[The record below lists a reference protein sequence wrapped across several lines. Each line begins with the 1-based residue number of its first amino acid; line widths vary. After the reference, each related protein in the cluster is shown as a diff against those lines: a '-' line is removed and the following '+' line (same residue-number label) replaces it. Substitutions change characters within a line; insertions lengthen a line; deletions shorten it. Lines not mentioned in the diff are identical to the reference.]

1 MLPSRLCQSLS
12 LLAAALLLASCTTTR
27 ESLPPGLTGP
37 SNYVR
42 PVQDGA
48 PWWHVDVAK
57 IPDAVPVPHSGSY
70 KNQPYEVLGKRYFP
84 LQSADNYRAVG
95 LASWYGTRFH
105 GRPTANGELYDVYGM
120 TAAHKTLPLPAYVRV
135 TNLANGRQVLLRV
148 NDRGPFHSDRLIDLS
163 YAAAV
168 KLGFAPQGVAQVK
181 VETINPYRWWAERGR
196 PAPAPSNGPL
206 MLLPPMSRTAGQDEF
221 AGVQPAS
228 ASIEQPSL
236 PACSSR
242 WASSPARSLRQRSE
256 SLAREHGAPQPPAS

>member
-42 PVQDGA
+42 PLQDGA

-120 TAAHKTLPLPAYVRV
+120 TAAHKTLPLPSYARV
-135 TNLANGRQVLLRV
+135 TNVANGRSVVVRV
-148 NDRGPFHSDRLIDLS
+148 NDRGPFVGNRVIDLS
-163 YAAAV
+163 YAAANA
-168 KLGFAPQGVAQVK
+168 LGVVGPGTARVSLQTVPGERILYVGPFYVQYGAFVVEENANRLRARLVARGFPGTRITRGELDGTIFWRVQVGAFSSLG
-181 VETINPYRWWAERGR
+181 EAESMRIR
-196 PAPAPSNGPL
+196 LAK
-206 MLLPPMSRTAGQDEF
+206 E
-221 AGVQPAS
+221 
-228 ASIEQPSL
+228 
-236 PACSSR
+236 
-242 WASSPARSLRQRSE
+242 SPGCFIIAD
-256 SLAREHGAPQPPAS
+256 